1 VQDTKNRLNIRELA
15 AQPAA
20 LRSRIVRQ
28 WIEHTAQSHDLGFDH
43 LEQVCALAKGC
54 IHGMSGIIALP
65 GSSQV
70 RIGHGYLIIEPKQGQ
85 YVSEPYAHVLVCGQ
99 ELSLAQ
105 IGWRCTLSLPRR
117 WSGTP
122 EQARMSDPWITFF
135 DAAALSSASSFD
147 LSPSV
152 PPSVIVRSVRPGDR
166 ILPLGMAGH
175 KKIQDVFVDAKLP
188 RHLRQVF
195 PLIVLEITTQEIAWV
210 PGHVRGKQALVTSTT
225 CEVCQFEVSPLPEKP
240 ELC

>member
-1 VQDTKNRLNIRELA
+1 
-15 AQPAA
+15 
-20 LRSRIVRQ
+20 
-28 WIEHTAQSHDLGFDH
+28 
-43 LEQVCALAKGC
+43 
-54 IHGMSGIIALP
+54 
-65 GSSQV
+65 
-70 RIGHGYLIIEPKQGQ
+70 
-85 YVSEPYAHVLVCGQ
+85 
-99 ELSLAQ
+99 
-105 IGWRCTLSLPRR
+105 
-117 WSGTP
+117 
-122 EQARMSDPWITFF
+122 MSDPWITFF